1 MITTKTINN
10 MYRDAKQDYE
20 LATLNRSINQKRGKS
35 KVTKKRR
42 KRKTSQKVFF
52 KKGQNRSP

>member
-1 MITTKTINN
+1 

-52 KKGQNRSP
+52 KKRQNRSP